1 VVSPLP
7 HVIDKNQLLASISR
21 LVIEMR
27 ISDSENFLHL
37 AVDWFSVLID
47 SLGDGPMMSGELAL
61 MPRSIQDWSEHKHET
76 LVLNDLTP
84 SLCRLLINPVG

>member
-1 VVSPLP
+1 
-7 HVIDKNQLLASISR
+7 
-21 LVIEMR
+21 MR

-61 MPRSIQDWSEHKHET
+61 MPRSNA
-76 LVLNDLTP
+76 LAGV
-84 SLCRLLINPVG
+84 NPATGCERRFPPAHSFPR